1 MGPFFPDY
9 RPANLKKL
17 EGGRNKIFSWGFRA
31 FMALAIDVRSRINSS
46 VLFYLPTLL
55 SFHIRTVAYYRY
67 KIVRLFVGFSVLL
80 GFVTFNFVI
89 VF

>member
-17 EGGRNKIFSWGFRA
+17 EGGRNKVFSWGFRA
-31 FMALAIDVRSRINSS
+31 FLALAIDVRSRINSS

-55 SFHIRTVAYYRY
+55 SFHIRTVAYRY